1 MGYVKKKTKTK
12 SEIWLTIVSIILV
25 AVVVASIVTAALSN
39 TGVFLRI
46 SDAVKT
52 ENYEVDGAMMNY
64 FFNEEL
70 SSWISNYSTYIQYA
84 ALYPSY
90 FGDYAVDFSSDLD
103 AQECKL
109 IPEGERTADYHTWY
123 DYFMGMTMETV
134 SRYLEY
140 AEGANMAGVSLDD
153 SDKDSVK
160 EQYNTL
166 MSNLK
171 ANGYKL
177 EDVYGKGTSKSDIKK
192 CLELKELA
200 VKYAEIKIEELKV
213 ALEGDD
219 KDVFKYPDEHK
230 SEFFSAEYIYYTI
243 QEKEASYKTDAEYES
258 AKLAAKAAADL
269 IASAETPELFFE
281 AIVKYETEKAAAE
294 KATATTAETTTGT
307 GTTAEATTTKAPE
320 MEDYTKEVF
329 YNTETDELNKW
340 LFVEEADEGATKVIE
355 ETETVTT
362 KAPATTTTSSTST
375 TEETTSGEATTT
387 AKKTNEVY
395 KVTAY
400 KVIKSNDINRN
411 KTYDLGYV
419 VTTDKAVIEKIY
431 NDFNNGSEKT
441 AAILE
446 KLGLDAAKNNS
457 EVDAKAQENAMPEYF
472 ESFSEDLDKWLNSKD
487 LKPGAN
493 SGIIEIKPTS
503 DGAKTQYALVHFDN
517 FGDEIWYSDAFDAIM
532 DERFEAW
539 YSDMKVQK
547 PISTKVKTI
556 EKMTVSTY
564 VQYMASQ
571 IKNSANSS
579 LK

>member
-39 TGVFLRI
+39 TGVFLRV

-84 ALYPSY
+84 ALSPSY
-90 FGDYAVDFSSDLD
+90 FGDYVVDFSADLD
-103 AQECKL
+103 TQECKL
-109 IPEGERTADYHTWY
+109 IADADKTADYHTWY

-140 AEGANMAGVSLDD
+140 AEGAKLAGVTLDD
-153 SDKDSVK
+153 SNNANVK
-160 EQYNTL
+160 EQLNTL
-166 MSNLK
+166 TSNLK
-171 ANGYKL
+171 ANGYKI
-177 EDVYGKGTSKSDIKK
+177 EDVYGKGTTKSDIKK

-213 ALEGDD
+213 ALEANDEA
-219 KDVFKYPDEHK
+219 VFKYPEEHK

-281 AIVKYETEKAAAE
+281 AIVKYETDKAEAE

-307 GTTAEATTTKAPE
+307 GTTAEEKTTEAPK

-362 KAPATTTTSSTST
+362 SATTTKA

-387 AKKTNEVY
+387 ARQTNEVY

-419 VTTDKAVIEKIY
+419 VTTDKAVMEKIY
-431 NDFNNGSEKT
+431 NDFNNSAEKT
-441 AAILE
+441 AEMLE
-446 KLGLDAAKNNS
+446 KLGLAAAENNS
-457 EVDAKAQENAMPEYF
+457 EVNAKYQENAMPEYF

-487 LKPGAN
+487 LKAGAN
-493 SGIIEIKPTS
+493 SGIIEVKPTT
-503 DGAKTQYALVHFDN
+503 DGSKTQYALVHFDD

-539 YSDMKVQK
+539 YADMKVQK
-547 PISTKVKTI
+547 PISTKVKTLD
-556 EKMTVSTY
+556 KMVVSTY

-571 IKNSANSS
+571 IQSSAQSS
-579 LK
+579 LS